1 MTLRPILPLLR
12 LAAAVAI
19 VLLAVHVCLF
29 GGGLY
34 FWMIEP
40 ESTSGSVVNGT
51 IFIDHDIDPARK
63 NIVVLGNSQI
73 GEGFSER
80 MADAEAHRPDLHF
93 INGAVAGTSPRVW
106 NYMLRK
112 VDPHADRFA
121 AVALMI
127 DYDVASNKIDL
138 GNYLLDTNY
147 ALPLLGIRDVADFP
161 NTFSDPTQ
169 RERARRAILFPL
181 QALHDDVRDFLL
193 HPWKRLI
200 DVTRGRLGWLN
211 AVALYPG
218 RETALPDLAIDKST
232 NLPSDW
238 GPSEKDIRPTLEPYF
253 KMLQRS
259 ASPELQAANS
269 RYREEWLERIVSRY
283 REHHIPVIVF
293 VVPRGPWQREVA
305 PIPKPEG
312 AIAHLLQRGE
322 ILAVPG
328 DAFVDLEEP
337 KFFFDTLHMNRV
349 GREQFSRWFADR
361 VAPLVQ

>member
-12 LAAAVAI
+12 LVAAAAI
-19 VLLAVHVCLF
+19 VLLAIDVCF
-29 GGGLY
+29 FRTGMY
-34 FWMIEP
+34 FWLIEP
-40 ESTSGSVVNGT
+40 ESTSGSVVNGM
-51 IFIDHDIDPARK
+51 IFIDRDIDPTRK
-63 NIVVLGNSQI
+63 NIVVFGNSQI

-112 VDPHADRFA
+112 VDPHAERFA

-127 DYDVASNKIDL
+127 DYDVASNKNDL

-147 ALPLLGIRDVADFP
+147 ALPLLGIRDVVDFP

-169 RERARRAILFPL
+169 RERARRAIVFPL
-181 QALHDDVRDFLL
+181 QALQDDARDFLM
-193 HPWKRLI
+193 HPWKRI
-200 DVTRGRLGWLN
+200 VDITVHRQGWLN

-218 RETALPDLAIDKST
+218 REAALPDLTIDKST
-232 NLPSDW
+232 NMPSAW
-238 GPSEKDIRPTLEPYF
+238 GPTEKEIRPTLEPYF

-269 RYREEWLERIVSRY
+269 QYREEWLERIVSRY

-312 AIAHLLQRGE
+312 AIADLLQRGE

-337 KFFFDTLHMNRV
+337 QFFFDTLHMNRT

-361 VAPLVQ
+361 VAPLVH